1 MTVVVRAAALAVL
14 VAMATGGQLQAAE
27 TSVTEGDVTYKI
39 VDSTSI
45 PAALTGAPGD
55 PAAGA
60 KAIAGRSLGNC
71 LACHAISKLADEPFH
86 GDVGPSLDGVASRY
100 TPAEL
105 RLQIVNNK
113 IVNPDSVMPGFF
125 TTGDLVGV
133 RKQFEGKTILT
144 AQQVEDVVAFLSTL
158 KE

>member
-1 MTVVVRAAALAVL
+1 MTVVVRAAAWAVL
-14 VAMATGGQLQAAE
+14 VAMATGDTLLAAE
-27 TSVTEGDVTYKI
+27 TSVTEGDVTYRI
-39 VDSTSI
+39 VDGTAI
-45 PAALTGAPGD
+45 PEPLTATPGD

-71 LACHAISKLADEPFH
+71 LACHAVSALGNEPFH
-86 GDVGPSLDGVASRY
+86 GDLGPSLDGVAERY
-100 TPAEL
+100 SVGEL

-125 TTGDLVGV
+125 TTEDLVGV
-133 RKQFEGKTILT
+133 RKQFQGKTILT